1 MFCLARP
8 LDKEGL
14 VLAIAMGAII
24 AVFGGFEYLIL
35 MLGFFFLALVV
46 TGYEHGIKREMG
58 IYEHERG
65 WENVL
70 SNGLLP
76 TILAFLSPSIGPL
89 PFIGCLAAV
98 TADKFASEIGVLG
111 GTPVNLAN
119 LKPAKP
125 GVSGAVTVM
134 GTVASL
140 AGAVAIG
147 FIAIYL
153 FDINATI
160 ALILGFGGLL
170 GSVVDSAF
178 GILEEKGIGTKGTT
192 NFICSIVGAL
202 IGFML

>member
-1 MFCLARP
+1 LARP

-14 VLAIAMGAII
+14 ILAFVMGII
-24 AVFGGFEYLIL
+24 ITVFGGFVYLAL
-35 MLGFFFLALVV
+35 MLAFFALALIV
-46 TGYEHGIKREMG
+46 TGYEHGLKREMG

-76 TILAFLSPSIGPL
+76 TILAFLSPTIGPL

-98 TADKFASEIGVLG
+98 MADKFASEVGVLG
-111 GTPVNLAN
+111 GEPINLAN
-119 LKPAKP
+119 LKAAKP
-125 GVSGAVTVM
+125 GVSGAVTIM
-134 GTVASL
+134 GTIASL
-140 AGAVAIG
+140 TGAIAIG
-147 FIAIYL
+147 FVAMYL

-170 GSVVDSAF
+170 GSIVDSAF

-202 IGFML
+202 IGFLL